1 MKGTPPDMDVYP
13 MDQIWLE
20 IEAPD
25 VPSSMGLDGGSENAC
40 SSLAAPLLPPAAWDY
55 YPESG
60 WKMDDEI
67 KMAPQFSYSEGVG
80 PCF

>member
-1 MKGTPPDMDVYP
+1 
-13 MDQIWLE
+13 
-20 IEAPD
+20 
-25 VPSSMGLDGGSENAC
+25 MGLDGGSENAC